1 MNVEAARRLLLR
13 IDLGETLAG
22 ALLGITV
29 VCMVLGSSSVHEVVG
44 PGKKLRWVALVL
56 LTGVGLWL
64 VLRDRLRFAPGAPLR
79 RMLVLGSWFA
89 ALSIVSA
96 LWSVD
101 KRLTFERASSLALLF
116 VAAATLALAARTRP
130 TLPVRLL
137 QGIFLAAYA
146 CGVAGLFV
154 LWLRHSVAVQAAT
167 VQYPARYDGLGQNP
181 DTIAMLVGIG
191 FPIGLWFFLRAS
203 TRLGQAF
210 TGTALLLFVGTIA
223 ASGSR
228 GGIVA
233 ALAGGVLLSLVYP
246 APVRRRMAAALVVV
260 VAMAGATAISQI
272 PKPLPLTVTTT
283 SPTTGKKTTVT
294 PKLPPLGAPVG
305 VGEKQYGGRLQ
316 DEVDRFQTGPRSLFQ
331 TSGRLEA
338 WRGAVGQADARPAL
352 GYGFGTESMVFL
364 DRFYAFNGQYV
375 ENSFIGVY
383 LQLGAIGLISFLA
396 LLGVAAVAG
405 VRAIRGA
412 DADAPVTALAAVLA
426 TGIVLMLVQSY
437 AYSVGN
443 VVTVAFWVC
452 GFGVTAVAA
461 APKPAPAEAAELA
474 KRGSLAS
481 A

>member
-1 MNVEAARRLLLR
+1 
-13 IDLGETLAG
+13 
-22 ALLGITV
+22 
-29 VCMVLGSSSVHEVVG
+29 MVLGSSSVTEAIG
-44 PGKKLRWVALVL
+44 PGRKLRWAALVL
-56 LTGVGLWL
+56 LTGVGLAL
-64 VLRDRLRFAPGAPLR
+64 ALRDRRRTTPGAPLR
-79 RMLVLGSWFA
+79 RVLVLGSWFA

-96 LWSVD
+96 AWSVD
-101 KRLTFERASSLALLF
+101 SRLTFERACSLALLF
-116 VAAATLALAARTRP
+116 VAAAALALAARTRP

-137 QGIFLAAYA
+137 QGIFLAATA
-146 CGVAGLFV
+146 CAVAGLFV
-154 LWLRHSVAVQAAT
+154 LAFRHSVAVQAAT

-181 DTIAMLVGIG
+181 DTIAMLVGIA
-191 FPIGLWFFLRAS
+191 FPIGLWLFLRAS
-203 TRLGQAF
+203 TMWGRAF

-233 ALAGGVLLSLVYP
+233 SLAGGVLLSLVYP
-246 APVRRRMAAALVVV
+246 APLRRRVAAALVVV
-260 VAMAGATAISQI
+260 VAMAAGTAVSQI

-283 SPTTGKKTTVT
+283 SPTGKKTTVT
-294 PKLPPLGAPVG
+294 PVLPPLGAPVG
-305 VGEKQYGGRLQ
+305 VGEQQYGGRLQ

-383 LQLGAIGLISFLA
+383 LQLGAVGLISFLA
-396 LLGVAAVAG
+396 LLAVAAVAG
-405 VRAIRGA
+405 VRAIRAA
-412 DADAPVTALAAVLA
+412 DADSPGPALAAVVA

-452 GFGVTAVAA
+452 SFGVTAVSSARQA
-461 APKPAPAEAAELA
+461 TPADAPELA
-474 KRGSLAS
+474 KRGSLAP